1 IDSPCSFQ
9 RFIIAMQSLLRV
21 KIVPPIS
28 RGKDQDVNVLTN
40 IDLIYDYFEVL
51 PKYKLRCRICSQCYL
66 AILTRVDDLR
76 QHLRK
81 EHKEAFEELS
91 LKYFLRDYAYLHYN
105 WATGKHDYASATE
118 FLTKYEHLFLYYEIF
133 YYNLS
138 KIDSSWS
145 IQRLMMAAHLLRVK
159 LYSPPLMSVIE
170 EEICNNQ

>member
-9 RFIIAMQSLLRV
+9 RLIIAMQSLLRV

-28 RGKDQDVNVLTN
+28 RKKDQDVN
-40 IDLIYDYFEVL
+40 VL
-51 PKYKLRCRICSQCYL
+51 PKYKLRCRICDQCYL
-66 AILTRVDDLR
+66 TILIRVDDLW

-81 EHKEAFEELS
+81 EHKEAFEKLS
-91 LKYFLRDYAYLHYN
+91 FLRDYAYLHYN

-145 IQRLMMAAHLLRVK
+145 IQCLVMAAHLLRMK
-159 LYSPPLMSVIE
+159 LYSPPLTSIIE
-170 EEICNNQ
+170 